1 MEVIMVSQVRD
12 AVLHQRETYRD
23 NDFEGPRLV
32 MPSFFLS
39 KDRNTALR
47 EIVELLFAIQ
57 EETCNDY
64 ITATSEEIRELIDL
78 IERS

>member
-1 MEVIMVSQVRD
+1 MMVSQVRD
-12 AVLHQRETYRD
+12 MVLHQRDTRRS
-23 NDFEGPRLV
+23 NDFEGPRLI

-57 EETCNDY
+57 EETRNDY
-64 ITATSEEIRELIDL
+64 ITATCEEISELIDL

>member
-1 MEVIMVSQVRD
+1 
-12 AVLHQRETYRD
+12 
-23 NDFEGPRLV
+23 

-57 EETCNDY
+57 EETRNDY
-64 ITATSEEIRELIDL
+64 ITATCEEISELIDL